1 MANELL
7 DYKLK
12 KQEDWKLSQ
21 LGDGMFLTTAFTKD
35 YTELLTENGFDDV
48 IFDEAHIESSRIR
61 LDGFSFNESDG
72 ILSCI
77 VTDFETKIRL

>member
-12 KQEDWKLSQ
+12 KQEDWKLGQ

-35 YTELLTENGFDDV
+35 YTEILTENGF
-48 IFDEAHIESSRIR
+48 F
-61 LDGFSFNESDG
+61 
-72 ILSCI
+72 
-77 VTDFETKIRL
+77 